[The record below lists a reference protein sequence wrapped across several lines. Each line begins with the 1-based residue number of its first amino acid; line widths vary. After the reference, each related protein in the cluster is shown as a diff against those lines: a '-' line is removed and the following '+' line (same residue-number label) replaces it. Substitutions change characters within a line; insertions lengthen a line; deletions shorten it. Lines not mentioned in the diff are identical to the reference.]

1 MDTDFENDLARN
13 GMIPKEAQKRE
24 QRFHELFAGKTLAP
38 AAAWAVI
45 FGDTTGG
52 LAYILSPPER
62 PHA

>member
-1 MDTDFENDLARN
+1 MDTDFEKDHARN
-13 GMIPKEAQKRE
+13 GMIPKEAQKLE
-24 QRFHELFAGKTLAP
+24 HRFHELFAGKTLAP
-38 AAAWAVI
+38 AAWAGI